1 MVRCVQRRCFAG
13 AILALV
19 FVLLAAQ
26 NTKAQGSANSVQ
38 CGNHEASQLLQRGHD
53 MFPKSGYGLPPVVAS
68 AGRALTYFE
77 LAAEKDPSCAQAQVA
92 LAKAEIGFPSWPGL
106 PERFQMVKEAA
117 MRAIELQDGLAEAH
131 ALLGDAEFNT
141 WQWQPAEKE
150 YKRAIELAPNDP
162 SNHLRYARFLAAMG
176 RPAQAVDEAEKARA
190 LAHGSP
196 PVDLAAGEIYYWTRR
211 YDKAVELIRPA
222 VGSNPMGN
230 FLLGWACAGQSNWQD
245 AINAFATILPITDR
259 DAGDLMSLAYA
270 YASEGRR
277 TDVLPML
284 EEAKQKTTLMYVPLY
299 RIAATYL
306 AMGDRKQALEW
317 LEKAATEDPGWVVW
331 IKVDPAMDPLR
342 SDPRFQKL
350 VEEMKFPSQARN

>member
-19 FVLLAAQ
+19 FVSLAAQ

-38 CGNHEASQLLQRGHD
+38 CGNQEANQLLQRGHD

-92 LAKAEIGFPSWPGL
+92 LAKAEIGFPSWPAL

-117 MRAIELQDGLAEAH
+117 MRAIE
-131 ALLGDAEFNT
+131 
-141 WQWQPAEKE
+141 WQPAEKE

-176 RPAQAVDEAEKARA
+176 RPAQAVEEAEKARA

-284 EEAKQKTTLMYVPLY
+284 EEAKQKNTLMYVPLY

-331 IKVDPAMDPLR
+331 IKVDPVMDPLR